1 MVTFMDK
8 NQILELKLEGK
19 SNRAVARDTGFDR
32 KTVGKYWNEYLELQ
46 EKLVN
51 ETNPKKINEIQSAIT
66 AAPKYDVSSRTSRL
80 ITTKFLSDL
89 KEILDAESEKQ
100 KLLKTNKQN
109 LTKRQIHA
117 LMKKKGHS
125 VGYSTMCE
133 EIDKMRALNK
143 ECYIRQ
149 QYSYGDRLEYDFG
162 EVHLFI
168 NDEVQKLYMAVLSSP
183 ASNFRWSFLYD
194 NQKQLVFLD
203 SHVRFFKMTN
213 GVWDEL
219 VYDNMRNVVKKF
231 LGKNEKELND
241 ELVKLATYYG
251 FKINVTNAFSG
262 NEKGHVENSVKYLR
276 NQIFAEKVK
285 FKSFEEAEEYM
296 NRRLFEINSKSK
308 ISSELTCLKP
318 APPEYEIARITTSKV
333 DKYSFIQVECNKYSV
348 PEYLVGYSVT
358 TKIYHNRVLIYSN
371 NELVCEHKRLKGKG
385 QSSVN
390 LKHYLKTLLKKPGAL
405 RNSVALKNNPKLLK
419 IFNEY
424 YFENPTKFINI
435 IYEHKLSSWEVI
447 MAVLVEQAKKKLFEY
462 DKVKVSKNIDRPN
475 QLSIITSKTTATYN
489 NLMIGGKAC

>member
-1 MVTFMDK
+1 MDK
-8 NQILELKLEGK
+8 NKILELKLKGK
-19 SNRAVARDTGFDR
+19 SNRAVAKETGFDR
-32 KTVGKYWNEYLELQ
+32 KTVAKYWNEHLKLQ
-46 EKLVN
+46 EKL
-51 ETNPKKINEIQSAIT
+51 EKATDPKEIKEIQSAIT
-66 AAPKYDVSSRTSRL
+66 AAPKYDVSSRTTRL
-80 ITTKFLSDL
+80 ITSKFLSDL
-89 KEILDAESEKQ
+89 KEILDAEIEKE
-100 KLLKTNKQN
+100 KLLKTKKQN

-117 LMKKKGHS
+117 LMKKKGHTA
-125 VGYSTMCE
+125 GYSTVCE

-143 ECYIRQ
+143 ECFIRQ
-149 QYSYGDRLEYDFG
+149 KYDYGDRLEYDFG

-168 NDEVQKLYMAVLSSP
+168 NDQVQKLYVAVLSSP

-203 SHVRFFKMTN
+203 SHVKFFKMTK
-213 GVWDEL
+213 GVWNEV

-231 LGKNEKELND
+231 LGRNEKELND

-251 FKINVTNAFSG
+251 FKINVTNAFRG

-308 ISSELTCLKP
+308 IGAELSCLKQ

-333 DKYSFIQVECNKYSV
+333 NKYSFIQVECNNYSV
-348 PEYLVGYSVT
+348 PEYLVGYTVT

-385 QSSVN
+385 QYAVN
-390 LKHYLKTLLKKPGAL
+390 LKHYLKTLLKKPGSL
-405 RNSVALKNNPKLLK
+405 RNSVALKSNPKLLK

-424 YFENPTKFINI
+424 YFENPKKFINI
-435 IYEHKLSSWEVI
+435 IYENKTSSWEAI
-447 MAVLVEQAKKKLFEY
+447 TTILVDQAKKKLFEY
-462 DKVKVSKNIDRPN
+462 EMVKVSQNIERPN
-475 QLSIITSKTTATYN
+475 HLSIITSKTTATYN
-489 NLMIGGKAC
+489 NLVIGGKAC